1 MIEKGINIDNAFA
14 ALAEKKEEVHPEES
28 TGTNYSNDKTSEV
41 KSQREANKVHHH
53 SLTKEWITN
62 AFANY
67 QVKGYGDTCSINR
80 TTEQDNTEKIATR
93 HSGELME
100 EQLVH
105 NGQQAQGMIDVVLGE
120 GERQLII
127 VLLKELA
134 EADYQIPLQI
144 VVPLVEESLSCAVV
158 VVPRS

>member
-1 MIEKGINIDNAFA
+1 MTEKGINIDNVFA
-14 ALAEKKEEVHPEES
+14 ALAEKKEEVHPDES
-28 TGTNYSNDKTSEV
+28 TGANDSNDKTGEV
-41 KSQREANKVHHH
+41 KSQREANRVHHH
-53 SLTKEWITN
+53 SSTKEQITN

-67 QVKGYGDTCSINR
+67 QGKGEGDTSSINS

-93 HSGELME
+93 HNGELME

-105 NGQQAQGMIDVVLGE
+105 NDQQAQGMIDVVLGE

-127 VLLKELA
+127 ALLKELA

-144 VVPLVEESLSCAVV
+144 VVPLVEESLSCAVA
-158 VVPRS
+158 VVPWS